1 MLKFKDFISMSN
13 EQLDEARFI
22 KVNRI
27 RNGVVQRRKIVS
39 ATPGYK
45 IINGKLVRMTSLE
58 KMHRRL
64 AQRKAA
70 RKRKPKLALILRKR
84 KKSNLKRFSTGI
96 EHRPAT
102 HPVTQH
108 HTGIEHKPPVNQ
120 NQHHA

>member
-1 MLKFKDFISMSN
+1 MSN

-27 RNGVVQRRKIVS
+27 RNGVAQRRKIVS

-102 HPVTQH
+102 KPVRPATKPVTQH
-108 HTGIEHKPPVNQ
+108 HQPVTQ
-120 NQHHA
+120 HHQPVTQHHA